1 MKVQN
6 KDYKQNILNFSENEL
21 NNTNNNEKA
30 IENLKED
37 YYDDISK
44 IAKAK
49 KRIKVSEKEKN
60 IDKKE
65 NREDMIIK
73 EEEKKNTK

>member
-49 KRIKVSEKEKN
+49 KE
-60 IDKKE
+60 
-65 NREDMIIK
+65 
-73 EEEKKNTK
+73 